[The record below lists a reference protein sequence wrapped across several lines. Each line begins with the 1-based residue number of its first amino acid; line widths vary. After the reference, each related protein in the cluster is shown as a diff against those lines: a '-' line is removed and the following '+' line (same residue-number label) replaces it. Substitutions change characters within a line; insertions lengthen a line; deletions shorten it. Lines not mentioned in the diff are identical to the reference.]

1 MEELPSVFPAKL
13 VPAKAG
19 NGNFLF
25 LVMPDNVNRE
35 SLPIAVIP
43 DIVYRESI
51 LVSFR
56 MDTRLQ
62 LAGMTAGG
70 WIPA

>member
-35 SLPIAVIP
+35 SLPIGVIP

-51 LVSFR
+51 
-56 MDTRLQ
+56 
-62 LAGMTAGG
+62 
-70 WIPA
+70 